1 MHDTRALMQPL
12 RCRAVGRYLAR
23 LGIILAALSLPPL
36 ALAFAGGEQ
45 AMGWRYLVLVLL
57 LLLPELLFRRHPLP
71 TRLQTNESLV
81 IVALLYLLA
90 PLLLAW
96 PLAADGLAP
105 LDAWFEAVSALTTT
119 GLSTLESVQPRSP
132 AFLFSRA
139 WMQWYGGLGIA
150 VFSLALVLR
159 RSPAARR
166 LLDSSLELEEL
177 NHSSR
182 GFALRTL
189 GVYLLLTLA
198 GLALLTALLGPWRG
212 VLYTLS
218 AVSTGGFAPADASL
232 AEFPHWSQR
241 AAVLGVAALG
251 AVPLLLYYRA
261 WRRGWGALATYPE
274 VRALLL
280 LTLGFGL
287 LLAWNLYQ
295 ALGLPAGEAMG
306 HGLLTALSAQT
317 GTGFFT
323 LDPAAMDSF
332 SQLLLCLPMLIGGG
346 MASTAGGIRL
356 LRLLLLFSLL
366 RWLVARSR
374 MPRDAVLKP
383 RLAGHTLES
392 GEVMPALLTIL
403 LFVLLVGLSW
413 SIFIAAGSPPIPALF
428 EVVSAVGTVGLSSGL
443 TGPELGEGLK
453 LLLGADMLL
462 GRVEILAFLVLFS
475 QAGCRNEVIT

>member
-1 MHDTRALMQPL
+1 MNDTRALKQPV
-12 RCRAVGRYLAR
+12 RCRAVVRYLAR
-23 LGIILAALSLPPL
+23 LGMILAALSLPPL
-36 ALAFAGGEQ
+36 AVAFAAGEH
-45 AMGWRYLVLVLL
+45 AMGWRYLELAVLL
-57 LLLPELLFRRHPLP
+57 VLPELLFRRSPLP
-71 TRLQTNESLV
+71 RRLQTNESLV

-90 PLLLAW
+90 PVLLAW
-96 PLAADGLAP
+96 PLAADGAAP
-105 LDAWFEAVSALTTT
+105 LDVWFEVVSALTTT
-119 GLSTLESVQPRSP
+119 GLSTLDSVQPRSP

-139 WMQWYGGLGIA
+139 WMQWFGGLGIA

-166 LLDSSLELEEL
+166 LLDSSLELDDL
-177 NHSSR
+177 DFSSR

-189 GVYLLLTLA
+189 GVYLVLTLA
-198 GLALLTALLGPWRG
+198 GLVLLAMLLGPWRG
-212 VLYTLS
+212 LLYTLS
-218 AVSTGGFAPADASL
+218 AVSTGGFAPGDASL
-232 AEFPHWSQR
+232 AEFPDWNRR

-261 WRRGWGALATYPE
+261 WRRGWRVLAGYPE
-274 VRALLL
+274 VRALVL

-287 LLAWNLYQ
+287 LLTWSLHQ
-295 ALGLPAGEAMG
+295 ALGMPPEEAIG

-323 LDPAAMDSF
+323 LAPAEMDSV
-332 SQLLLCLPMLIGGG
+332 SQLLLCVPMLIGGG

-356 LRLLLLFSLL
+356 LRLLLLVSLL
-366 RWLVARSR
+366 RWLAARAD
-374 MPRDAVLKP
+374 MPPDAVFRP
-383 RLAGHTLES
+383 RLAGHSLES

-413 SIFIAAGSPPIPALF
+413 SIFVTAGSPPIPALF

-443 TGPELGEGLK
+443 AGPELPAGLK
-453 LLLGADMLL
+453 LLLSADMLL

-475 QAGCRNEVIT
+475 QAGCRNTQ